1 MTRTLPF
8 LASFLLFLDHV
19 TAQSLSGKGKEVHP
33 KLDIYTCTKRGGC
46 KKQTSYIVLDSAM
59 HPIYQKDNPSLGCGD
74 WGSAPNKTVC
84 PDAKTCNQNCVID
97 QISDYSAYGV
107 KTKGSSLYLDM
118 LRDDLS
124 TISPRAY
131 LMDSDQHK
139 YDMIQLTG
147 NEFTFDVDV
156 SKLPCG
162 MNGALY
168 MSEMNKYG
176 GKNSLNKGGAEL
188 GNGYCDAQCYTFPFV
203 DGVGNIEGKGACC
216 NELDI
221 WEANRRSTALVPHPC
236 NISSIY
242 QCTGAE
248 CGFEGVCD
256 KWGCGFNPYGVG
268 NPDFYGE
275 QPEADVDTKRP
286 FTVVTS
292 FPAEN
297 GVLKSITRKYIQDGK
312 IISNAVV
319 NLPNR
324 VKKDY
329 IDDAFCEENPGG
341 TRRFTELGGMAEMGE
356 AMSRGMVLAF
366 AVWWDVGGFMD
377 WLDGTASGAGPCNS
391 TEGNPEFIKT
401 IQPDVAVEFSEIK
414 WGEIGSTYKTK

>member
-1 MTRTLPF
+1 M
-8 LASFLLFLDHV
+8 
-19 TAQSLSGKGKEVHP
+19 
-33 KLDIYTCTKRGGC
+33 
-46 KKQTSYIVLDSAM
+46 
-59 HPIYQKDNPSLGCGD
+59 
-74 WGSAPNKTVC
+74 
-84 PDAKTCNQNCVID
+84 
-97 QISDYSAYGV
+97 
-107 KTKGSSLYLDM
+107 
-118 LRDDLS
+118 
-124 TISPRAY
+124 
-131 LMDSDQHK
+131 
-139 YDMIQLTG
+139 
-147 NEFTFDVDV
+147 
-156 SKLPCG
+156 
-162 MNGALY
+162 
-168 MSEMNKYG
+168 
-176 GKNSLNKGGAEL
+176 
-188 GNGYCDAQCYTFPFV
+188 
-203 DGVGNIEGKGACC
+203 
-216 NELDI
+216 
-221 WEANRRSTALVPHPC
+221 
-236 NISSIY
+236 
-242 QCTGAE
+242 
-248 CGFEGVCD
+248 
-256 KWGCGFNPYGVG
+256 
-268 NPDFYGE
+268 
-275 QPEADVDTKRP
+275 
-286 FTVVTS
+286 TS